1 MVVLSESYLPNLE
14 ENAIELGLRFDI
26 APKHFADTL
35 MIPMPNL
42 EVFRTFLIGKTRRYN
57 VP

>member
-35 MIPMPNL
+35 MIPMPDL
-42 EVFRTFLIGKTRRYN
+42 EVEVILLNF
-57 VP
+57 